1 MGTGRWERWKKRQGA
16 ERQGQRERPKRE
28 EEGKAKGR
36 EETGNRATRRERGEE
51 RADPRTWT
59 SRLRRAGPS
68 RRQPA
73 APQNP
78 EEKVWL
84 PKAESPRGGM
94 ALTQERLFKARRMTV
109 CRTVINHPDDG
120 N

>member
-1 MGTGRWERWKKRQGA
+1 MEEKTRRRDTGTTRNRKNRNVKRRGRRKGERKQA
-16 ERQGQRERPKRE
+16 IGQREGERE
-28 EEGKAKGR
+28 ERSEQTPGR
-36 EETGNRATRRERGEE
+36 GRAG
-51 RADPRTWT
+51 
-59 SRLRRAGPS
+59 LRRAGPS

-84 PKAESPRGGM
+84 PKAESPRDGT